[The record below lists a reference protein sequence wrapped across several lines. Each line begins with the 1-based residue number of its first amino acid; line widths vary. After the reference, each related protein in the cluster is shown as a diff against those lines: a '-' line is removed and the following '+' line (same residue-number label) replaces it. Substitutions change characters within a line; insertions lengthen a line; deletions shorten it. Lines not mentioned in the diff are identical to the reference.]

1 MLLRAEVSS
10 KFLLSL
16 FFYQCFNAVLE
27 ADIEK
32 QMVKEKEI
40 RMEPL
45 AQELNEDLVRVLLIV
60 RLGVKL
66 ASFFVTCF
74 FFLSLFCLSILTVHK
89 TQNIK
94 KNGNKQLNQCKT
106 FVQHKTKQLSSLP
119 SKFLELTLQL
129 LLPTMVRTKW
139 T

>member
-1 MLLRAEVSS
+1 MLLRAEVFS

-45 AQELNEDLVRVLLIV
+45 AQELNEDLVRVLLIA

-66 ASFFVTCF
+66 ASFFVTWGF
-74 FFLSLFCLSILTVHK
+74 FSLSLLFVDLDRA
-89 TQNIK
+89 QNTKYK
-94 KNGNKQLNQCKT
+94 K
-106 FVQHKTKQLSSLP
+106 
-119 SKFLELTLQL
+119 
-129 LLPTMVRTKW
+129 
-139 T
+139 

>member
-60 RLGVKL
+60 RRGVKL

-74 FFLSLFCLSILTVHK
+74 FFLSLFCLLILTVHK
-89 TQNIK
+89 TQKIK
-94 KNGNKQLNQCKT
+94 K
-106 FVQHKTKQLSSLP
+106 
-119 SKFLELTLQL
+119 
-129 LLPTMVRTKW
+129 R
-139 T
+139 

>member
-74 FFLSLFCLSILTVHK
+74 FFLSLS
-89 TQNIK
+89 
-94 KNGNKQLNQCKT
+94 
-106 FVQHKTKQLSSLP
+106 FVCRS
-119 SKFLELTLQL
+119 
-129 LLPTMVRTKW
+129 
-139 T
+139 